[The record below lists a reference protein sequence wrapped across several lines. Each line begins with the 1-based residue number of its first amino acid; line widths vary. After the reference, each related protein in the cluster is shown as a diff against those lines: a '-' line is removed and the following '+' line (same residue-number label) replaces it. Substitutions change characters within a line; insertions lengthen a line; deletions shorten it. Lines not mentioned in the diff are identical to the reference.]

1 MHILRLI
8 VAALT
13 ATSLSACGDNPAD
26 VTPPP
31 PVQVVTEVPASAYAS
46 TAAFSTYAAMLAP
59 SDSSE
64 PLKLG
69 SAAAPTS
76 ENEEPVPV
84 AK

>member
-13 ATSLSACGDNPAD
+13 ATSLSACGDNPVD

-59 SDSSE
+59 HATSSPRE
-64 PLKLG
+64 RR
-69 SAAAPTS
+69 ST
-76 ENEEPVPV
+76 V
-84 AK
+84 ASPA

>member
-1 MHILRLI
+1 MHISRFI
-8 VAALT
+8 VAALAAVALT
-13 ATSLSACGDNPAD
+13 ACGDNPSDATP
-26 VTPPP
+26 TPPAQA
-31 PVQVVTEVPASAYAS
+31 VNEVPASAYAS
-46 TAAFSTYAAMLAP
+46 ASAYSSYAAMLAP

-84 AK
+84 AR